1 MTINITS
8 KYLQV
13 SFQSSLKE
21 LPFSKGFSKR
31 FDEVVRCLEN
41 YLRKDRLNGFS
52 ASYNVKPFYSFN
64 VSLCG
69 DKKMRTLNH
78 QFRHKDKTTDV
89 LTLALYEDI
98 RAGQEFLFEEVEL
111 GDIFISAPVMKRQA
125 NEYNVTVENE
135 FFHLMIHGF
144 LHLLGFD
151 HEISPEEEILMEAHE
166 KKLIESIHKKI
177 KV

>member
-1 MTINITS
+1 MTINVTS

-13 SFQSSLKE
+13 SFQSSLRD
-21 LPFSKGFSKR
+21 LPFSRGFSKR
-31 FDEVVRCLEN
+31 FEEVARCLEN
-41 YLRKDRLNGFS
+41 YLLKDKLNGFS
-52 ASYNVKPFYSFN
+52 SSYKAKPFYSFN

-78 QFRHKDKTTDV
+78 QFRNKDKTTDV

-98 RAGQEFLFEEVEL
+98 RAGEEFLFEEVEL
-111 GDIFISAPVMKRQA
+111 GDIFVSAPVMKKQA
-125 NEYNVTVENE
+125 KEYNVTVENE
-135 FFHLMIHGF
+135 FFHLMVHGF

-151 HEISPEEEILMEAHE
+151 HEISQEEEALMESHE
-166 KKLIESIHKKI
+166 KKIIEAIHKKI